1 MLRLVHEDL
10 DNSQPGCCHMRF
22 TQVGI
27 KNKFVPFVANEGRM
41 PLCEAEVSNLP
52 VGPLHLLNLLFTSC
66 LDLGT
71 MRRLSFIEH
80 RVMMLECMLIF
91 GFCSYV
97 LPGEVSRESLKILD
111 VGHNS

>member
-1 MLRLVHEDL
+1 
-10 DNSQPGCCHMRF
+10 MRF

-27 KNKFVPFVANEGRM
+27 KIKFVPFVANEGRM
-41 PLCEAEVSNLP
+41 PLCEAEVSKIP

-91 GFCSYV
+91 GFCHMFFLMRY
-97 LPGEVSRESLKILD
+97 RRKLD
-111 VGHNS
+111 DLGRWSNS